1 MQLVATDGVAW
12 SVCVCVCVC
21 VRACV
26 CVCVCVRVH
35 ACARVCVR
43 VRVRVC
49 VRVRMCVFST
59 SDVPEFGSKFE
70 CCRNPTVLD
79 KSNGF
84 TDSFTSNLD
93 LPFIA

>member
-12 SVCVCVCVC
+12 SVCLCVYVCVCTRL
-21 VRACV
+21 RA
-26 CVCVCVRVH
+26 R
-35 ACARVCVR
+35 
-43 VRVRVC
+43 
-49 VRVRMCVFST
+49 VFST

>member
-12 SVCVCVCVC
+12 SVCLCVCLCVSVC
-21 VRACV
+21 TRLRA
-26 CVCVCVRVH
+26 
-35 ACARVCVR
+35 CVR
-43 VRVRVC
+43 VRVRA
-49 VRVRMCVFST
+49 CVFST

-84 TDSFTSNLD
+84 TDSFTSNSD